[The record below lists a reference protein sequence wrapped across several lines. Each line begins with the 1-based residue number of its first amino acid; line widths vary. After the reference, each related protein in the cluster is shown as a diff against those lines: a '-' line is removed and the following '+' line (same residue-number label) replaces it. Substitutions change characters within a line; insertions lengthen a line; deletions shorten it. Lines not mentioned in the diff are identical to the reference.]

1 MTPDVHDIGGVPVIV
16 GAGIA
21 GLMTALHLAPQPVV
35 ILSRAP
41 LGTETSS
48 TLAQGGLAASL
59 G

>member
-1 MTPDVHDIGGVPVIV
+1 MTPDIHDIGGAPVIV

-21 GLMTALHLAPQPVV
+21 GLMTALHLAPQQVV

-48 TLAQGGLAASL
+48 TLAQG
-59 G
+59 